1 MTSELTRD
9 FTVETT
15 EALMLDAKPPLS
27 EMYTLS
33 PFVWKDGGRWEM
45 LVRAVPRRDDQPAL
59 KIACAY
65 YGVSGDGLHFRM
77 DDTPAIAAGPDAD
90 DLDGCEDPTVAI
102 WNGTYYVYYTGWNQ
116 AKMQGN
122 LLLASGPDPRHLV
135 KRGIYLAATPAVDNP
150 KEATIVSAQDGTW
163 RLFFEYAEG
172 GASKIGIA
180 SAPSVDGP
188 WTVGKP
194 LFEAR
199 PDHWDAWHLSTGPM
213 LQSDPSRPI
222 MFYNGA
228 TRDAH
233 WRIGWVAF
241 DADYTRVV
249 DRCDKPLI
257 VPPVPE
263 GDYTDIA
270 FAASAVEAG
279 DAIFLYYSVADRDM
293 VRAEIRRL

>member
-1 MTSELTRD
+1 
-9 FTVETT
+9 
-15 EALMLDAKPPLS
+15 
-27 EMYTLS
+27 MYTLS

-59 KIACAY
+59 KIASAY
-65 YGVSGDGLHFRM
+65 YGTSKNGLHFVM
-77 DDTPAIAAGPDAD
+77 DDAPAIAPGPDAD

-116 AKMQGN
+116 SKEQGN

-135 KRGIYLAATPAVDNP
+135 KRGVSLAATPAVDNP
-150 KEATIVSAQDGTW
+150 KEATIVSVEDGTW
-163 RLFFEYAEG
+163 RLFFEYAAG

-188 WTVGKP
+188 WTVGTLP
-194 LFEAR
+194 FEAR
-199 PDHWDAWHLSTGPM
+199 PDTWDAWHLSTGPM
-213 LQSDPSRPI
+213 LQSDPKRPV

-241 DADYTRVV
+241 DAGCTRVV
-249 DRCDKPLI
+249 DRCAAPLI
-257 VPPVPE
+257 VPPPPK
-263 GDYTDIA
+263 GDRTDIA
-270 FAASAVEAG
+270 FAASAVEVDGAV
-279 DAIFLYYSVADRDM
+279 FLYYSIADQDM
-293 VRAEIRRL
+293 MRATICRS

>member
-1 MTSELTRD
+1 MPRFAVEMSEPLT
-9 FTVETT
+9 
-15 EALMLDAKPPLS
+15 LDARPPLS

-33 PFVWKDGGRWEM
+33 PFVWEDDGRWEM

-65 YGVSGDGLHFRM
+65 YGTSDDGLRFVM
-77 DDTPAIAAGPDAD
+77 DDAPAIAPGPDAE

-102 WNGTYYVYYTGWNQ
+102 WNGTYYAYYTGWNQ
-116 AKMQGN
+116 SKMQGS
-122 LLLASGPDPRHLV
+122 LLLASGPSPRHLV
-135 KRGIYLAATPAVDNP
+135 KGGVYLAATSAVDNP
-150 KEATIVSAQDGTW
+150 KEATIVSVPDGTW
-163 RLFFEYAEG
+163 RLFFEYAAG

-188 WTVGKP
+188 WTIGTP

-213 LQSDPSRPI
+213 LQSDPSRPV

-228 TRDAH
+228 TCDAH

-241 DADYTRVV
+241 DAAYTRVV
-249 DRCDKPLI
+249 DRCDEPLI
-257 VPPVPE
+257 VPPAPRA
-263 GDYTDIA
+263 DYTDIA
-270 FAASAVEAG
+270 FAASAVEAE
-279 DAIFLYYSVADRDM
+279 DAIFLYYSIADRDM
-293 VRAEIRRL
+293 VRAVIRRSQKA